1 MFQTFIDAVKLVKVG
16 DEVYCYTPRC
26 IIVYA

>member
-16 DEVYCYTPRC
+16 DEVYCYTPRR
-26 IIVYA
+26 ITVY